1 MFAMSGDLDWA
12 AIRDYYAVGH
22 TVAECQARF
31 GFSKGAWHRAV
42 ERGDVVPRPKWSGRR
57 AGEKRARVGQLRMEG
72 KTYTEIA
79 RDLGLT
85 KSTVAYHARRLGL
98 PVDDR
103 FARRYDWGVV
113 QAAVEEGLSLREC
126 MQRFGFSRDAWRKA
140 VKRGDIV
147 PRDWVMP
154 IELLLVVGR
163 RTQRGH
169 LKRRLIR
176 EGLKENR
183 CERCGIYEWHGK
195 PLNMQLHHI
204 NGDGMDNRL
213 PNLELLCA
221 NCHSQTDTY
230 GGRNG
235 HRRKRPA

>member
-1 MFAMSGDLDWA
+1 MDLDST
-12 AIRDYYAVGH
+12 AIRDYYEVGH
-22 TVAECQARF
+22 TVAECQERF

-42 ERGDVVPRPKWSGRR
+42 ERGDVAPRPKWSGRR
-57 AGEKRARVGQLRMEG
+57 AGEKRARVGQLREQG
-72 KTYTEIA
+72 KSYVQIA
-79 RDLGLT
+79 RELGL
-85 KSTVAYHARRLGL
+85 KRSTVAYHARRLGI
-98 PVDDR
+98 PADDR
-103 FARRYDWGVV
+103 FARRYDWAVV
-113 QAAVEEGLSLREC
+113 QAAVDDGLSLREC
-126 MQRFGFSRDAWRKA
+126 MKRFGFSRHAWGNA

-154 IELLLVVGR
+154 IEMLLVVGR

-176 EGLKENR
+176 EGLKEHR
-183 CERCGIYEWHGK
+183 CERCGICEWEGK

-204 NGDGMDNRL
+204 NGDGFDNRL
-213 PNLELLCA
+213 ENVELLCA

-235 HRRKRPA
+235 HRRKRGA